1 MLAVSVAL
9 LPLVLSGFWQDERI
23 VARYTIVYTLVA
35 TATYLSF
42 YIRRRLKIGI
52 VFEGFDAYPRQ
63 PGEPDDYAA
72 EYEPE
77 STVTAI
83 EVAIR
88 QLGHELVRLDTPAR
102 SPTSRS
108 SGWARGYP

>member
-42 YIRRRLKIGI
+42 YYSSQAKNWNRIRRL
-52 VFEGFDAYPRQ
+52 
-63 PGEPDDYAA
+63 
-72 EYEPE
+72 
-77 STVTAI
+77 
-83 EVAIR
+83 
-88 QLGHELVRLDTPAR
+88 
-102 SPTSRS
+102 
-108 SGWARGYP
+108 